1 MASNS
6 FGEILRLTT
15 FGESHNSSMGGVLDG
30 VPAGILINTLLI
42 QKEVDRRRPG
52 QSEFTTSRLEL
63 DKVKILSGL
72 HPDIDDQGCQKSLG
86 SPIGFIVD
94 NMDKKSSDYN
104 SLNDV
109 FRPSHADFTYQAKYG
124 IRDHRGGGRSSA
136 RETICRV
143 IAGAIAKQILGDK
156 ININAYVER
165 IAGIGIP
172 KNAVFEISE
181 ANQSPLLC
189 PHRETSKSM
198 EQKLRDLSIKGD
210 TAGGVIACQ
219 IQGVPAGWGEPVFD
233 KLNARLAYGVM
244 GINATKGIEF
254 GSGFLGAERIGS
266 EENDSFES
274 KEKTTSNNSGGIQG
288 GISNGQD
295 VFFRTAF
302 KPVSSIKMNQKTIN
316 KNGDSVNIK
325 IEGRHDP
332 VVLPRAVPIIESMA
346 SLVLA
351 DFYLFQHLQSIKQL

>member
-1 MASNS
+1 M
-6 FGEILRLTT
+6 
-15 FGESHNSSMGGVLDG
+15 H
-30 VPAGILINTLLI
+30 P
-42 QKEVDRRRPG
+42 EVDD
-52 QSEFTTSRLEL
+52 L
-63 DKVKILSGL
+63 
-72 HPDIDDQGCQKSLG
+72 GCQKSLG
-86 SPIGFIVD
+86 SPIGFIVE
-94 NMDKKSSDYN
+94 NMDKKSSDYS

-109 FRPSHADFTYQAKYG
+109 FRPSHADFTYQTKYG

-143 IAGAIAKQILGDK
+143 IAGAIAKQILGDE
-156 ININAYVER
+156 INIKAYVER

-172 KNAVFEISE
+172 KNAIYEISNV
-181 ANQSPLLC
+181 NQSPLLC
-189 PHRETSKSM
+189 PHIETSKSM
-198 EQKLRDLSIKGD
+198 EKKLRDLSIKGD

-219 IQGVPAGWGEPVFD
+219 IQGVPAGWGEPVFN
-233 KLNARLAYGVM
+233 KMNARLAFGIM

-254 GSGFLGAERIGS
+254 GSGFLGAEHTGS
-266 EENDSFES
+266 QENDSFES
-274 KEKTTSNNSGGIQG
+274 KEKTRSNNSGGIQG

-295 VFFRTAF
+295 IFFRTAF